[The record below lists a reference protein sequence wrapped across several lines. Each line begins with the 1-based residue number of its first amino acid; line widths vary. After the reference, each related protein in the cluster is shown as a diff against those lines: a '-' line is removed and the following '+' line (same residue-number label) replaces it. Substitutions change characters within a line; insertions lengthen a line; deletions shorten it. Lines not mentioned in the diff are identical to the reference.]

1 MRKRTGTVIV
11 LGFLLVGVL
20 AFALLV
26 WRGLNRVAHMQPG
39 MVTLQLPSGA
49 TVCVRRQSFFGKP
62 AQVYF
67 SASPSF
73 CAPYDR
79 SHDFKL
85 PEAVQGGV
93 ESPLLLSYQGN
104 AITFHGPKEL
114 QRPHDP
120 PRSFNV
126 IYEGLTPQAYSA
138 YVESNQLPEGWMRIE
153 VPFAHNTC
161 AL

>member
-1 MRKRTGTVIV
+1 MRKRTVIVIV
-11 LGFLLVGVL
+11 LAFLLAGAGAV
-20 AFALLV
+20 AYLV
-26 WRGLNRVAHMQPG
+26 SRGLNQVAHLEPG

-49 TVCVRRQSFFGKP
+49 TAYVRRQSFFGKP
-62 AQVYF
+62 AEVYL

-85 PEAVQGGV
+85 PEVIHGGI
-93 ESPLLLSYQGN
+93 ESPLLLSYRGN

-114 QRPHDP
+114 QRPHYP
-120 PRSFNV
+120 PSSFNV
-126 IYEGLTPQAYSA
+126 IYEELTPEAYSR
-138 YVESNQLPEGWMRIE
+138 YVGSNELPAGWVRVE
-153 VPFAHNTC
+153 VPFGHNTC

>member
-1 MRKRTGTVIV
+1 MRKRTVIVIV
-11 LGFLLVGVL
+11 LAFLLVGVSIF
-20 AFALLV
+20 AFLV
-26 WRGLNRVAHMQPG
+26 WRGLNQVAHMQAG

-49 TVCVRRQSFFGKP
+49 TVYVRRQSFFGKP
-62 AQVYF
+62 AEVYF

-85 PEAVQGGV
+85 PEVVQGGV

-104 AITFHGPKEL
+104 AVTFHGPKDFR
-114 QRPHDP
+114 RPHDP
-120 PRSFNV
+120 PRNFNV
-126 IYEGLTPQAYSA
+126 IYEELTAEAYSA
-138 YVESNQLPEGWMRIE
+138 YVESNQLPEGWVRIE
-153 VPFAHNTC
+153 VPFGHNTR